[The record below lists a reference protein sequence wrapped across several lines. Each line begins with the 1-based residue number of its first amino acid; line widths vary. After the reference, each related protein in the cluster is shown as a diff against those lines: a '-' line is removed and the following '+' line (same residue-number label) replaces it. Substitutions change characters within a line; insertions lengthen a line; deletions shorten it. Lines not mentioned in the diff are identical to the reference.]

1 MRLRIGDIRSWS
13 ADRYMVGTGICLLF
27 RWGGDHL
34 SWMLV
39 YEEKIKVINLSCC
52 EYILVAKQEME

>member
-52 EYILVAKQEME
+52 EYI